1 MLLESKEE
9 NNFPEVF
16 IKIVMPVILKVN
28 IYDNERSGAFMEQL
42 RLNPGKLLDENGHL
56 TEKGYATSLVKTYF
70 RRDIKAGALRIK
82 EWDYYLIYNNDYGVA
97 LTLADNSY
105 MGLVSTSFLDFKN
118 KTERTVSPMTI
129 LPMGKTSLPSS
140 TKTGDAIFKNSK
152 ASVAFCQNGSSRKL
166 TLEMTNFEK
175 AEPIAI
181 EFELFDEPKDSMV
194 IATPFTN
201 KPKAFYYNQKII
213 GMRAHGTVN
222 YKKNTYVF
230 TPETSGKA
238 CYPKK
243 MCKKYP
249 DMNHK

>member
-42 RLNPGKLLDENGHL
+42 RLNPGK
-56 TEKGYATSLVKTYF
+56 
-70 RRDIKAGALRIK
+70 
-82 EWDYYLIYNNDYGVA
+82 
-97 LTLADNSY
+97 ADNSY